1 MKKTLLVL
9 FLFLI
14 SIQNSE
20 AQWFTQQSG
29 TTNPLYDI
37 EFINEQTGWCSGV
50 GVILKT
56 TNGGVHWI
64 DFLNDAPSKPYSAI
78 FPVDTNVVYAVGYFR
93 TFIKSTNGGVNW
105 TIIENGNTGEGDYYS
120 LFFLNQNTGWA
131 GVNYANGIRG
141 VRYTTDGGTNF
152 IIGQTGI
159 PQDLYFKDSL
169 NGIGVGG
176 LSYIYKTTDG
186 GLNWNS
192 FSLVFTGDFYRVSFI
207 NDYTGYTASK
217 RAVYKT
223 TNFGSDWDSVGNIPV
238 SLGSVLSV
246 EFCNENTGWAG
257 TQYQIFKTTNG
268 GRDWFSQIGTGVIYN
283 ITSFNDSLVWACGNG
298 GRIWHTMNG
307 GTSNLN
313 NISNSIPSIF
323 KLYQNYP
330 NPFNPTTNIK
340 FDLPKDV
347 QVSVKIYDMVGREIK
362 TLANEFKT
370 AGRYSVT
377 FSGADLASGVYYYK
391 IKAGEFEQV
400 RKMILLK

>member
-176 LSYIYKTTDG
+176 LSYIC
-186 GLNWNS
+186 L
-192 FSLVFTGDFYRVSFI
+192 L
-207 NDYTGYTASK
+207 YT
-217 RAVYKT
+217 
-223 TNFGSDWDSVGNIPV
+223 SDAAD
-238 SLGSVLSV
+238 
-246 EFCNENTGWAG
+246 
-257 TQYQIFKTTNG
+257 
-268 GRDWFSQIGTGVIYN
+268 
-283 ITSFNDSLVWACGNG
+283 
-298 GRIWHTMNG
+298 
-307 GTSNLN
+307 
-313 NISNSIPSIF
+313 
-323 KLYQNYP
+323 
-330 NPFNPTTNIK
+330 
-340 FDLPKDV
+340 DLTRCRSRWSP
-347 QVSVKIYDMVGREIK
+347 YH
-362 TLANEFKT
+362 
-370 AGRYSVT
+370 
-377 FSGADLASGVYYYK
+377 
-391 IKAGEFEQV
+391 
-400 RKMILLK
+400 